1 MHDTYADFVLN
12 IRQKYVE
19 ETVQEAFENQG
30 GNFYEGTELVNFL
43 LDVEDPDFDD
53 YAGTATVKDISHESQ
68 RQISFKYILGAD
80 GTRSTVRKLAGIPF
94 VGDSTGMKWFRID
107 AVIKTDMPDHRSG
120 LLSIESE
127 AHGNVLWMALDHG
140 RTRIGF
146 ALPQKLFEKY
156 GTDLTE
162 EQAKEEAKKALAPFK
177 LEFEHVDWW
186 TLYSVSHRVAETF
199 RAHRRVILVGDA
211 CHCHSSGTGQ
221 GMNTGVHDAVNLSWK
236 LGGVLKGWYDDSI
249 LDTYEIERKP
259 EAQRVIDNDK
269 TVSAL
274 ITGRIPEGMGSPD
287 ANPNEL
293 LQTFLD
299 SINRFSIGLAI
310 HYKPS
315 ILNQHSH
322 VGRVPSGHRGPDLL
336 LARPGT
342 RTPVR
347 LYQITK
353 NFGKFYAIV
362 FSGNSALTIV
372 GLRKLRR
379 YLDSNESFARTFP
392 DMVNFITIIPG
403 DAPSAD
409 EYLGVK
415 RFGPAFYDTNLAA
428 TRYGFSPAA
437 GGIVILRPDGIVGF
451 SAQLE
456 EGPEIGTYFKRFVNI
471 QSERKTFTTKFS
483 KKVPETGMKEVEFD
497 METARSF

>member
-1 MHDTYADFVLN
+1 
-12 IRQKYVE
+12 
-19 ETVQEAFENQG
+19 
-30 GNFYEGTELVNFL
+30 
-43 LDVEDPDFDD
+43 
-53 YAGTATVKDISHESQ
+53 
-68 RQISFKYILGAD
+68 
-80 GTRSTVRKLAGIPF
+80 
-94 VGDSTGMKWFRID
+94 
-107 AVIKTDMPDHRSG
+107 
-120 LLSIESE
+120 
-127 AHGNVLWMALDHG
+127 
-140 RTRIGF
+140 
-146 ALPQKLFEKY
+146 
-156 GTDLTE
+156 
-162 EQAKEEAKKALAPFK
+162 
-177 LEFEHVDWW
+177 
-186 TLYSVSHRVAETF
+186 
-199 RAHRRVILVGDA
+199 
-211 CHCHSSGTGQ
+211 
-221 GMNTGVHDAVNLSWK
+221 MNTGVHDAVNLSWK

-249 LDTYEIERKP
+249 LDTYEVERKP

-274 ITGRIPEGMGSPD
+274 ITGRIPEWMGSPD

-310 HYKPS
+310 HYKPNN
-315 ILNQHSH
+315 LNQHSH

-342 RTPVR
+342 RTQVR

-353 NFGKFYAIV
+353 NVGKFYAIV
-362 FSGNSALTIV
+362 FSGNSALTIG
-372 GLRKLRR
+372 GLRKLRH
-379 YLDSNESFARTFP
+379 YLDSNESFTRTFP
-392 DMVNFITIIPG
+392 DMVSFITIIPG

-409 EYLGVK
+409 EHLGVK

-471 QSERKTFTTKFS
+471 QCERKTLATKSS
-483 KKVPETGMKEVEFD
+483 KKVPEAGMKEVEFD
-497 METARSF
+497 METTRSF